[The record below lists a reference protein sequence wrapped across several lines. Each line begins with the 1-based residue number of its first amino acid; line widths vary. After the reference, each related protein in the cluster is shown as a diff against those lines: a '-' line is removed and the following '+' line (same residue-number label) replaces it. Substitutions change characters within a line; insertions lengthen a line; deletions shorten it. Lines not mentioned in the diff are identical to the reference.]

1 MSFFKAKEASLV
13 PFTPS
18 THVSSKT
25 FELIHCDLKDPF
37 ATNTVDGFKY
47 FLTVVDDFA
56 RCTWIYL
63 LKHKSETQI
72 FLPQFATMVNTQFNS
87 KIKTIRSD
95 NGTEFY
101 LKDFFHSNGIL
112 HQLSCV
118 DTPQQNAVVER
129 KHQHIL
135 NVARA
140 LKFQS
145 KVPLCF

>member
-63 LKHKSETQI
+63 LKHKFETQI

-118 DTPQQNAVVER
+118 EAPQQNAVVER